1 MEYVMLSKSWVK
13 FLMASALSAG
23 ALAFLFARPVMADG
37 RWGANYFPNIELTTQ
52 EGKKVHFYDDLIK
65 GKIVAVNLIYTNCEY
80 SCPLETARLA
90 QVQKMLGE
98 RVGKDIFFYS
108 ISIDPVRDTP
118 AALKAYAEKFHAG
131 PGWFFLTGK
140 KEEIDELSKK
150 LGLYSDPSVNKD
162 GHLPHLLI
170 GNEANGQWLRD
181 SATDNP
187 RFLTNLIGNFVDT
200 WKNHEVATKSYA
212 EAAPIKMDD
221 TGQYLFAKQ
230 CAACHTIG
238 HGDKI
243 GPDLQGVAAAR
254 ERNWLTRYI
263 SEPDKMLAAGDPIAK
278 TLAAK
283 YTVTMPN
290 LRLGQID
297 VTAIVN
303 FLSAQNVANEK
314 NEKNDKN
321 SGATKI
327 ESEAAKP

>member
-1 MEYVMLSKSWVK
+1 MEYVMLAKSWVK
-13 FLMASALSAG
+13 FLTASALSAG
-23 ALAFLFARPVMADG
+23 ALVFLFARPVVADG

-52 EGKKVHFYDDLIK
+52 DGKKVHFYDDLIK
-65 GKIVAVNLIYTNCEY
+65 GKIVAINLIYTNCEY

-200 WKNHEVATKSYA
+200 WKNHDVTTKSYA

-243 GPDLQGVAAAR
+243 GPDLQDVAAAR
-254 ERNWLTRYI
+254 ERGWLTRYI

-283 YTVTMPN
+283 YKVTMPN

-297 VTAIVN
+297 VTAIVD
-303 FLSAQNVANEK
+303 FLSAQNAASVAS
-314 NEKNDKN
+314 EKNDKDT
-321 SGATKI
+321 GATKT
-327 ESEAAKP
+327 ESKVAKP

>member
-1 MEYVMLSKSWVK
+1 MEYMMLPKSWVR
-13 FLMASALSAG
+13 FLTASALFAG
-23 ALAFLFARPVMADG
+23 ALTLLFAHLAMADG
-37 RWGANYFPNIELTTQ
+37 RWGANYFPNTELMTQ
-52 EGKKVHFYDDLIK
+52 DGKKVHFYDDLIK
-65 GKIVAVNLIYTNCEY
+65 GKIVAINLIYTNCEY

-131 PGWFFLTGK
+131 PGWVFLTGK

-221 TGQYLFAKQ
+221 AGQYLFAKQ

-243 GPDLQGVAAAR
+243 GPDLRGVTAAR
-254 ERNWLTRYI
+254 ERAWLTRYI
-263 SEPDKMLAAGDPIAK
+263 SEPDRMLAAGDPIAK
-278 TLAAK
+278 ALAAK
-283 YTVTMPN
+283 YKTPMPN

-297 VTAIVN
+297 VTTIVN
-303 FLSAQNVANEK
+303 FLSTQNVANENAGVAK
-314 NEKNDKN
+314 
-321 SGATKI
+321 T
-327 ESEAAKP
+327 ESEATKP

>member
-1 MEYVMLSKSWVK
+1 MLWKSWIR
-13 FLMASALSAG
+13 FLAASALFAG
-23 ALAFLFARPVMADG
+23 TLTVLFTRPVAADG
-37 RWGANYFPNIELTTQ
+37 RWGADYFPNIELTTQ
-52 EGKKVHFYDDLIK
+52 DGERVHFYDDLIK
-65 GKIVAVNLIYTNCEY
+65 GKIVAINLIYTNCEY

-118 AALKAYAEKFHAG
+118 ATLKAYAEKFHAG
-131 PGWFFLTGK
+131 PGWIFLTGNK
-140 KEEIDELSKK
+140 DEIDELSKK

-170 GNEANGQWLRD
+170 GNEASGQWLRD
-181 SATDNP
+181 SATDNA

-200 WKNHEVATKSYA
+200 WKNHDVAARSYA
-212 EAAPIKMDD
+212 DAAPMKIDD

-243 GPDLQGVAAAR
+243 GPDLQGVATAR
-254 ERNWLTRYI
+254 ERGWLTRYI

-278 TLAAK
+278 ALSAK
-283 YTVTMPN
+283 YKVPMPN

-297 VTAIVN
+297 VNAIVN
-303 FLSAQNVANEK
+303 FLTTQNAASGK
-314 NEKNDKN
+314 NT
-321 SGATKI
+321 G
-327 ESEAAKP
+327 AAKTEFEDTRQ